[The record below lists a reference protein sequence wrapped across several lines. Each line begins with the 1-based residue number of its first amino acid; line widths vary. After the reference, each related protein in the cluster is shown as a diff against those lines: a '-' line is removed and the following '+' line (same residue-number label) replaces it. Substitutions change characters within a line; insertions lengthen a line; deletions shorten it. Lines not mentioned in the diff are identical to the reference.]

1 MCFKKE
7 KCQRLK
13 LSRHANQLA
22 CPVRLYHFVPQ
33 EVIVSFC
40 RLSSSKSSSK
50 ESVFL
55 SCLAPGALVLTH
67 PVLLEEI
74 LDVSQ

>member
-33 EVIVSFC
+33 EVTVSFC
-40 RLSSSKSSSK
+40 RLSSSK

>member
-7 KCQRLK
+7 KCQKLK
-13 LSRHANQLA
+13 LSRHANQLT

-33 EVIVSFC
+33 EVTVSFC
-40 RLSSSKSSSK
+40 RLSSSK